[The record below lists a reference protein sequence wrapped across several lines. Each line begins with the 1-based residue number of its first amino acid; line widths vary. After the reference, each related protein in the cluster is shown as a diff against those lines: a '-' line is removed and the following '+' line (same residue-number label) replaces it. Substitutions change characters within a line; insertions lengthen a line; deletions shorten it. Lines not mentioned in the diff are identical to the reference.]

1 MKLFYNNYIT
11 QIIFVLIFSLGF
23 STSRVSF
30 SRSGSMMNIP
40 TGTNYLTTETFI
52 IGASTDIYNFQQF
65 NSSSSIYF
73 STYLTTNINLG
84 LTIGTIADPSNHII
98 ENSLSA
104 FPVSNYDIPMEFGF
118 HYQHRIYSF
127 KDISISI
134 GIQDLIFNSREGF
147 AADAISAYSVFTTER
162 KFDRYKL
169 NSYVGVGTGKIAAD
183 NFLYDGST
191 ILVTGIETDSLSDF
205 YNSPISVL
213 DTVYSN
219 YMTERSANVFLGF
232 ALNTPYFS
240 KTGGMDFI
248 AEYDGKGLNI
258 GVKIPLSSRYI
269 ITAGIK
275 NLANMGDFGGQTQAP
290 DFPINNLYLSTT
302 SPAIHFGVTLNLPKR
317 GKTVVIPG
325 SLRRVGTSGKE
336 FAERMYKQ
344 ELDSSLVYFEG
355 AVGELRDSLRLMNYK
370 IQTLENNKYLLE
382 QKLSFLGDSTHALR
396 LQKNISDYNQNLIM
410 KHLARS
416 LKFYYEGDYI
426 SALNE
431 AETAI
436 ELNPNLAVAY
446 ARRGSIYFQL
456 GDIKRAGINWNM
468 ALKLDPDYD
477 EVREILKSVNE
488 SQAAGRL

>member
-1 MKLFYNNYIT
+1 MR
-11 QIIFVLIFSLGF
+11 IFRNHYTIVIFTLLLVGIGL

-30 SRSGSMMNIP
+30 TRSGAMMNIP
-40 TGTNYLTTETFI
+40 SGTNYLSTETFVV
-52 IGASTDIYNFQQF
+52 GAATDIYNFQQF

-73 STYLTTNINLG
+73 STYLTSNINLG
-84 LTIGTIADPSNHII
+84 FSVGTVADPSNHII
-98 ENSLSA
+98 DSPISQI
-104 FPVSNYDIPMEFGF
+104 PVSNYEIPMEFGF
-118 HYQHRIYSF
+118 HYHHRIYSF
-127 KDISISI
+127 KDISISL
-134 GIQDLIFNSREGF
+134 GIQDLLFNSITGF
-147 AADAISAYSVFTTER
+147 QGDVASAYSVFASER
-162 KFDRYKL
+162 KFDRYQL

-191 ILVTGIETDSLSDF
+191 IVVAGVDSAGNPASILETSYSD
-205 YNSPISVL
+205 YAVDRN
-213 DTVYSN
+213 
-219 YMTERSANVFLGF
+219 ANVFLGF
-232 ALNTPYFS
+232 ALKTPYFT

-258 GVKIPLSSRYI
+258 GLKIPLSPRYI

-275 NLANMGDFGGQTQAP
+275 NLDNMGDFGAQSLAP
-290 DFPINNLYLSTT
+290 DFPKENLHLNTT
-302 SPAIHFGVTLNLPKR
+302 SPAIHFGVALNLPKR
-317 GKTVVIPG
+317 GKTVIIPG
-325 SLRRVGTSGKE
+325 SLRRVGTSGRE
-336 FAERMYKQ
+336 FAERMYRE
-344 ELDSSLVYFEG
+344 ELDSSLVHFES

-370 IQTLENNKYLLE
+370 VETLKNNKFLLE
-382 QKLSFLGDSTHALR
+382 QKLSFLGDSTDALR

-410 KHLARS
+410 KHLSRS

-456 GDIKRAGINWNM
+456 GDIKRASINWNM

-477 EVREILKSVNE
+477 EVREILRSVNE
-488 SQAAGRL
+488 SQVKDRL